1 MVCIF
6 KNFGNGKILIVPF
19 VVPFLVQQALVVVNH
34 MAIMCN
40 GIAIENE
47 TSCKMDRRV

>member
-1 MVCIF
+1 MECIF
-6 KNFGNGKILIVPF
+6 NNFGNGEVLIVPF